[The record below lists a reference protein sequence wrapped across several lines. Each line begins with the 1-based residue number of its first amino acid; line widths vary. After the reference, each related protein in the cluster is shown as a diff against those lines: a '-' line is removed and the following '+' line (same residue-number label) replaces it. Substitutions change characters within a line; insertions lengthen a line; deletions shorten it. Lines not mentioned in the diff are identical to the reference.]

1 MNIKTIALGAA
12 FLLPTLSANALI
24 IQVDVDNVDITL
36 DGQTMTATDSLS
48 QAQLWDF
55 NQDTFVFNGYD
66 DSSYT
71 LLETENTSDVTV
83 NGLSVNYTLTDSS
96 NIIIG
101 TGSVDYGTVG
111 SVDFG
116 SVISVDYGTVGPID
130 FVITEPNTL
139 GSTDQV
145 GVVFTSVPEP
155 GALGLMMA
163 GLLGL
168 VGFRRR
174 QR

>member
-71 LLETENTSDVTV
+71 LLDTDNHSDITV
-83 NGLSVNYTLTDSS
+83 SGLGITLIGDPVEPTYNGDIS
-96 NIIIG
+96 IG
-101 TGSVDYGTVG
+101 TVDLVNIATVGSVDYGTVD
-111 SVDFG
+111 S
-116 SVISVDYGTVGPID
+116 ID

-139 GSTDQV
+139 GPIDQV